1 MKPAP
6 FEYFA
11 PTSVEETCALLS
23 RFGSY
28 AYDGGEGGAICA
40 PPTITNAISDALGVK
55 ITEQPLPPT
64 RILEL
69 MGAIMPDED
78 A

>member
-6 FEYFA
+6 FDYFA
-11 PTSVEETCALLS
+11 PTSVDEVRGLLN
-23 RFGSY
+23 
-28 AYDGGEGGAICA
+28 A
-40 PPTITNAISDALGVK
+40 PPAIFNAISDAIGVK

-69 MGAIMPDED
+69 MGAISVDR
-78 A
+78 